1 MKTKGVVGF
10 ISFRDG
16 ALLRDGAPDRG
27 EVEDIFPTLKG
38 KFPQE
43 DAVTMDRRKVGIPLE
58 KAIQEVMRDELFTL
72 DVYVVGITSDETP
85 LILSSLGPTPSLL
98 IGVPND
104 EDAAKN
110 FWFNKTSTTHRDA
123 DRRTEKAAD
132 QLDLLMEQQYD
143 VDTEGEIDAFDFYV
157 AIKDFSR

>member
-16 ALLRDGAPDRG
+16 ALSREGVPDKVD
-27 EVEDIFPTLKG
+27 VENIFPTLTG
-38 KFPQE
+38 KFPSK
-43 DAVTMDRRKVGIPLE
+43 DAEITGRGKVGNPLE

-72 DVYVVGITSDETP
+72 DVYVVGIKSDETP
-85 LILSSLGPTPSLL
+85 IILSSLGPTPSLL
-98 IGVPND
+98 IGVPNN

-110 FWFNKTSTTHRDA
+110 FWFNKGSGTHREA

>member
-16 ALLRDGAPDRG
+16 ALSRDGAPDKG
-27 EVEDIFPTLKG
+27 EVENIFPTLRG
-38 KFPQE
+38 KFPPE
-43 DAVTMDRRKVGIPLE
+43 EADTVDRRKVGIPLE

-72 DVYVVGITSDETP
+72 DVYVVGIKKSASP

-98 IGVPND
+98 VGVPND
-104 EDAAKN
+104 DDAAKN

-132 QLDLLMEQQYD
+132 QLNLLMEQQYD
-143 VDTEGEIDAFDFYV
+143 VDTEVEIDAFDFYV